1 MQSLPPLL
9 AFVAAASVLT
19 LTPGV
24 DKAMVLRAA
33 TVDGRRPA
41 QMAALGIALG
51 CLAWGAAVS
60 LGLGALLQASEMA
73 YTCVKVLGAAYLIW
87 LGGKLILAPR
97 EVLSDEDR
105 LEAPSDARTAFFR
118 GFLTNVLNPKIGI
131 FYVTFL
137 PQFVP
142 LGANVAGHTFLLA
155 CIHVLLTLT
164 WFGALIAAT
173 VPLSH
178 FLHRPTV
185 VKTLDRVTG
194 GVFIVF
200 GLKIAGSTTR

>member
-1 MQSLPPLL
+1 MQNLHLLL

-19 LTPGV
+19 ITPGV
-24 DKAMVLRAA
+24 DTAMVLRSA
-33 TVDGRRPA
+33 TVGGRRPA
-41 QMAALGIALG
+41 RMAAIGIALG
-51 CLAWGAAVS
+51 CLVWGAAIS
-60 LGLGALLQASEMA
+60 LGLGVLLQASEIA

-105 LEAPSDARTAFFR
+105 GAAPADAKASFLR
-118 GFLTNVLNPKIGI
+118 GFLTNVLNPKVGI

-155 CIHVLLTLT
+155 CIHVLLTLA
-164 WFGALIAAT
+164 WFGVLIAAT
-173 VPLSH
+173 VPFSH

>member
-1 MQSLPPLL
+1 MQSLPLLL

-24 DKAMVLRAA
+24 DTAMVLRAA

-185 VKTLDRVTG
+185 VQTLDRVTG

>member
-1 MQSLPPLL
+1 MQSLPLLL

-24 DKAMVLRAA
+24 DTAMVLRAA

-97 EVLSDEDR
+97 EVLSDDDR

-185 VKTLDRVTG
+185 VQTLDRVTG